1 MCDLGEGVWCSR
13 GRMCDLG
20 EGSVV
25 FRREDV

>member
-1 MCDLGEGVWCSR
+1 MIQGKGVWCSG